1 MYTGPILSD
10 WSHLLTSLASTFLL
24 VHGVTAWLLL
34 RAEGLSPH
42 LRVLA
47 KIWAAGDEQG
57 SPWAATL
64 RLQLGPGLMTSQRST
79 FT

>member
-1 MYTGPILSD
+1 MHVGPILSD
-10 WSHLLTSLASTFLL
+10 LSHFLTSLAPTFLL

-34 RAEGLSPH
+34 SAKGLSPH
-42 LRVLA
+42 SWVLG

-64 RLQLGPGLMTSQRST
+64 SLKFGPGLVTSQRST